1 MDLHH
6 LRTFVTVA
14 EEAHLT
20 RAAERL
26 FTSQPAIS
34 AHIKALEEE
43 LGVSLFERTPK
54 GMKLTPAGI
63 QLLGPAQQA
72 LGAAR
77 AFLDHARGLR
87 DELLGAVN
95 IGLNSDARFLRLT
108 DIQRALSTRYPRL
121 EVAFLSG
128 STQTNLRALRTG
140 RLDAC
145 FMSGDC
151 DDAQIET
158 FVIDQEIMAVAA
170 PKGLCD
176 GIDVTDVVALAGLP
190 WVYTSPDCEHYKV
203 MRSIFEAHGCE
214 PVKTVVADQEDAVLA
229 MVTAGFGLGIVR
241 RDDALRA
248 AQEGSIEVLPTALA
262 PVKLRF
268 AMLAK
273 RANDPVLRAVA
284 DVVAGVWALEDA
296 AARRAG

>member
-43 LGVSLFERTPK
+43 LGVRLFERTPK
-54 GMKLTPAGI
+54 GMKLTPAGA
-63 QLLGPAQQA
+63 QLLGRAQQA
-72 LGAAR
+72 LGAAHD
-77 AFLDHARGLR
+77 FVEYARGLR

-128 STQTNLRALRTG
+128 GTQTNLRALRTG
-140 RLDAC
+140 RLDAS
-145 FMSGDC
+145 FISGES
-151 DDAQIET
+151 DDAQIES
-158 FVIDQEIMAVAA
+158 FVIDQEVMAVVA
-170 PKGLCD
+170 PKGRCD
-176 GIDVTDVVALAGLP
+176 GIDVSDVAQLARLP
-190 WVYTSPDCEHYKV
+190 WVYTSPDCEHYRV
-203 MRSIFEAHGCE
+203 MRSIFEAHCCQ
-214 PVKTVVADQEDAVLA
+214 PAKTVVADQEDAVLA

-241 RDDALRA
+241 REDALRT
-248 AQEGSIEVLPTALA
+248 AQEGPVEVLPLDLA
-262 PVKLRF
+262 PVSLRF
-268 AMLAK
+268 AYLAK

-284 DVVAGVWALEDA
+284 DVISEVWALADA
-296 AARRAG
+296 PERRAG